1 MGNKK
6 NQKNK
11 KYSMHKSRRAYVKKK
26 LPTKKFVEKKVG
38 LGSTGE
44 EANSPPGMVA
54 QGSRVINVGNMLEY
68 VDKVA
73 RHASSCDGSVEVS
86 RESRSGLAS
95 VFTGECCTCDQTVT
109 LETSKKVKGLKG
121 YHR

>member
-26 LPTKKFVEKKVG
+26 LPTKKLVEKKVG
-38 LGSTGE
+38 LGSTG

-54 QGSRVINVGNMLEY
+54 QGSRLINVGNMPEY
-68 VDKVA
+68 VDKV
-73 RHASSCDGSVEVS
+73 CQ
-86 RESRSGLAS
+86 
-95 VFTGECCTCDQTVT
+95 TCFK
-109 LETSKKVKGLKG
+109 L
-121 YHR
+121 

>member
-1 MGNKK
+1 M
-6 NQKNK
+6 
-11 KYSMHKSRRAYVKKK
+11 KKK

-38 LGSTGE
+38 LGSTG

-68 VDKVA
+68 VDQVA
-73 RHASSCDGSVEVS
+73 RHASSCDRSIEVS

-95 VFTGECCTCDQTVT
+95 VFTGV
-109 LETSKKVKGLKG
+109 LYL
-121 YHR
+121 